1 MEGERAR
8 RGGLGNPYDEQH
20 ASAESDQIDEQ
31 REQLQFGQHIQILA
45 VPRIPQMIFA
55 NGANPLHAFIQ
66 PPRRQTSP
74 LLPEELCEKRGV
86 LAPDEIPISLGKNG
100 VAEEWQVTAGGKLGL
115 SVRQTNLGFFPNGQ
129 AILGPQKMKRSPHE
143 DGGQNEK

>member
-8 RGGLGNPYDEQH
+8 RGGLGNPYHEQH

-55 NGANPLHAFIQ
+55 NGSNPLRAFIQ
-66 PPRRQTSP
+66 PPRRQTAP
-74 LLPEELCEKRGV
+74 LLPEELCQKRGV
-86 LAPDEIPISLGKNG
+86 FASDEIPISLGKNS
-100 VAEEWQVTAGGKLGL
+100 VAEEWQVAIGGKLRL
-115 SVRQTNLGFFPNGQ
+115 SVRQTHLGFFLNG
-129 AILGPQKMKRSPHE
+129 
-143 DGGQNEK
+143 

>member
-8 RGGLGNPYDEQH
+8 RSGLGNPYDEQH

-55 NGANPLHAFIQ
+55 NGANPLRAFIQ

-86 LAPDEIPISLGKNG
+86 LASEEMASPRNG
-100 VAEEWQVTAGGKLGL
+100 
-115 SVRQTNLGFFPNGQ
+115 
-129 AILGPQKMKRSPHE
+129 RSPPAASSACPF
-143 DGGQNEK
+143 DKSTSAFSPTGRRALARKK